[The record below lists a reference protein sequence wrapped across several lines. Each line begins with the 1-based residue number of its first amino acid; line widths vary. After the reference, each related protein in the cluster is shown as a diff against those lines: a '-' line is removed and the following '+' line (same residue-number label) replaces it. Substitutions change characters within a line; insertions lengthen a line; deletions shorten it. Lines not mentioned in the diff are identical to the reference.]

1 MSNLNL
7 EAKHNQ
13 AIRQEIGERLRLLLS
28 KGREEVPPR
37 LRELVHSFGDD
48 GEPPLTQARS
58 LEKTPSSPEGV
69 GGLKSVGAWLVR
81 RGARWG

>member
-13 AIRQEIGERLRLLLS
+13 AIRQEIGEHLRLLLS
-28 KGREEVPPR
+28 KGQKEVPRR
-37 LRELVHSFGDD
+37 LRELVHNFGDD
-48 GEPPLTQARS
+48 GEPPLRVARS
-58 LEKTPSSPEGV
+58 PEKTPLPERV